1 MNTKLRTEANDFE
14 KWIIQS
20 LGKQWIMTERKKI
33 LDLQLQTK
41 VEVFSVR
48 TKLSHSKMAF
58 RKFISNWNEQN
69 KS

>member
-20 LGKQWIMTERKKI
+20 LGIMTERKKI

-48 TKLSHSKMAF
+48 TKLSHSKMVF
-58 RKFISNWNEQN
+58 RKFISNWNEQK
-69 KS
+69 KSKDD